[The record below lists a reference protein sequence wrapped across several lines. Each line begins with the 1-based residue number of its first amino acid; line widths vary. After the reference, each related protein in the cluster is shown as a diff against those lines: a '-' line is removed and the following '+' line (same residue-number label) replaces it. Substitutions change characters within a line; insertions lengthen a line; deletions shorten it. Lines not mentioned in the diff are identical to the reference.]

1 MKIVPTIY
9 ETTGTRLE
17 TYQYTSAHKPFIALS
32 HSGKFLPAVWF
43 KYDLNPITIKYSHRR
58 KPFYSFITTTFAI
71 IGGTFTVAGI
81 IDSIIFTTSNLFKK
95 FELGKLS

>member
-9 ETTGTRLE
+9 ENSGSRLE
-17 TYQYTSAHKPFIALS
+17 SYQYTSAYKSFIS
-32 HSGKFLPAVWF
+32 FHHSGKFIPAIWF

-81 IDSIIFTTSNLFKK
+81 IDTIIFTTSNFLKK
-95 FELGKLS
+95 SNLAN